1 MQHQTVCVKKCLFN
15 AKSPIVCFLDTF
27 QSPWIP
33 LEICG
38 VLTNLLN
45 EQVGLSNAC
54 NKTDFERD
62 LFLRTHCNKHTDD
75 SLFRS
80 DKSSLTPFEFV
91 PP

>member
-1 MQHQTVCVKKCLFN
+1 MPKATLWCVFWRP
-15 AKSPIVCFLDTF
+15 AGALDTF
-27 QSPWIP
+27 QPPWIP

-38 VLTNLLN
+38 VLTNLLK
-45 EQVGLSNAC
+45 EQVGLSSAC

-62 LFLRTHCNKHTDD
+62 LFLRTYCNKRTGD

-80 DKSSLTPFEFV
+80 NKSSLITFAGEFV